1 MNASFRYFI
10 LLVAVVVMPA
20 ASSAQDE
27 ELPAKSKALER
38 VEQFKKIRLMEVLGL
53 DEQTSIKFFAR
64 YGNHQRVLQE
74 LRKKQLQ
81 ALGGVQALRKGK
93 SPDAEYERVIQNL
106 QTLEG
111 EVRDAKFK
119 YLDEL
124 REILSSKQIAEY
136 LVFELRFQQNLR
148 ELIRDGQ
155 KNRPD
160 PLKW

>member
-1 MNASFRYFI
+1 MKASFRYFI
-10 LLVAVVVMPA
+10 LLVAVVVMPV

-81 ALGGVQALRKGK
+81 ALGRVQALRKGK
-93 SPDAEYERVIQNL
+93 SPDAEYEKVIQNL

-111 EVRDAKFK
+111 EVRDAKLK

-155 KNRPD
+155 RNRPD

>member
-1 MNASFRYFI
+1 MKASFRYFI

-53 DEQTSIKFFAR
+53 DEPTSIKFFAR

-81 ALGGVQALRKGK
+81 ALGRVQTLRKGK
-93 SPDAEYERVIQNL
+93 SPDAEYEKVIQNL

-111 EVRDAKFK
+111 EVRDAKLK

-155 KNRPD
+155 RNRPD